1 MTMFAELSRIL
12 DVLRSQHVT
21 DRAARLRAASA
32 LERVLLS
39 DVHANSCGHAGLA
52 ARAETACPSDHDEP
66 LTGREHEILGM
77 IADGASNAE
86 IGRDLFI
93 SRNTVRFHVSN
104 ILRKMSVN
112 NRTAA
117 VVKMTAGAPARA
129 DTSPQVAPVSAHRTA
144 DMRSA
149 SRRTEA
155 PSRDSTG
162 GLPWVESIEPQRK
175 IACG

>member
-1 MTMFAELSRIL
+1 MARWDPEVGESMTMYAELGRIL

-39 DVHANSCGHAGLA
+39 DVHANPCVHAGLT
-52 ARAETACPSDHDEP
+52 ARADTACPSDHDQP

-86 IGRDLFI
+86 IGRDLYI

-117 VVKMTAGAPARA
+117 VGKMTTGTGAR
-129 DTSPQVAPVSAHRTA
+129 
-144 DMRSA
+144 
-149 SRRTEA
+149 
-155 PSRDSTG
+155 
-162 GLPWVESIEPQRK
+162 
-175 IACG
+175 

>member
-1 MTMFAELSRIL
+1 MTMDAELSRIL
-12 DVLRSQHVT
+12 DLLHSQHVD

-39 DVHANSCGHAGLA
+39 GAHAKSCVHAGPA
-52 ARAETACPSDHDEP
+52 ARAETACPPDHDEP

-117 VVKMTAGAPARA
+117 VAKMTTGTGAR
-129 DTSPQVAPVSAHRTA
+129 
-144 DMRSA
+144 
-149 SRRTEA
+149 
-155 PSRDSTG
+155 
-162 GLPWVESIEPQRK
+162 
-175 IACG
+175 

>member
-1 MTMFAELSRIL
+1 MTMDAELSRIL
-12 DVLRSQHVT
+12 DLLHSQHVD

-39 DVHANSCGHAGLA
+39 GAHANSCVHAGLA
-52 ARAETACPSDHDEP
+52 ARAETACPSDHDDP

-117 VVKMTAGAPARA
+117 VAKMTTGTGAR
-129 DTSPQVAPVSAHRTA
+129 
-144 DMRSA
+144 
-149 SRRTEA
+149 
-155 PSRDSTG
+155 
-162 GLPWVESIEPQRK
+162 
-175 IACG
+175 

>member
-1 MTMFAELSRIL
+1 MARLDPEVAESMTMYSELSLIL
-12 DVLRSQHVT
+12 DLLHSQHVD

-39 DVHANSCGHAGLA
+39 GGRADSCVHAGLP
-52 ARAETACPSDHDEP
+52 ARGDTARPSDHDEP

-77 IADGASNAE
+77 MADGASNAE
-86 IGRDLFI
+86 IGRDLYI

-117 VVKMTAGAPARA
+117 VARMTTGIGAR
-129 DTSPQVAPVSAHRTA
+129 
-144 DMRSA
+144 
-149 SRRTEA
+149 
-155 PSRDSTG
+155 
-162 GLPWVESIEPQRK
+162 
-175 IACG
+175 

>member
-1 MTMFAELSRIL
+1 MARLDPEVAKSMTMYAELSRIL
-12 DVLRSQHVT
+12 DVLRSQYVT

-39 DVHANSCGHAGLA
+39 GVYADSSVHTGLA
-52 ARAETACPSDHDEP
+52 ARAETARPSDHDEP

-86 IGRDLFI
+86 IGRDLYI

-117 VVKMTAGAPARA
+117 VAKMTTGTGAR
-129 DTSPQVAPVSAHRTA
+129 
-144 DMRSA
+144 
-149 SRRTEA
+149 
-155 PSRDSTG
+155 
-162 GLPWVESIEPQRK
+162 
-175 IACG
+175 